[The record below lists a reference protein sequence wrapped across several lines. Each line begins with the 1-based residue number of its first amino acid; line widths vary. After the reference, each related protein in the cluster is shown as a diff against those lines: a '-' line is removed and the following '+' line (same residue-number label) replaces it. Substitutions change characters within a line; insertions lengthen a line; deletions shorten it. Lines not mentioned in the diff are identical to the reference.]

1 MLSVLSVLNQSRIF
15 VVSFPVPMANSK
27 KSISV
32 LSEKPDQ
39 LYLSSVESGS
49 RTVILTAR
57 KEPGPIKEFLKYM
70 GVKIPI
76 EIVTLDSSSPN
87 KKRDWIEDIINNEE
101 WSNRFDEI
109 KGKDFKTSKDL
120 KKEIQRFADK
130 IIKENEE
137 ILSQD
142 IFSSEEA
149 QFLFEKVEMDKVE
162 FEKVGF

>member
-1 MLSVLSVLNQSRIF
+1 MRN
-15 VVSFPVPMANSK
+15 
-27 KSISV
+27 
-32 LSEKPDQ
+32 
-39 LYLSSVESGS
+39 
-49 RTVILTAR
+49 
-57 KEPGPIKEFLKYM
+57 
-70 GVKIPI
+70 
-76 EIVTLDSSSPN
+76 
-87 KKRDWIEDIINNEE
+87 IEDIINNED

-149 QFLFEKVEMDKVE
+149 QFLFEKVEMEIRCFSMYYQLKGLIPVLSVDYRLIEERDTNIEHHGGVAE
-162 FEKVGF
+162 NDSS